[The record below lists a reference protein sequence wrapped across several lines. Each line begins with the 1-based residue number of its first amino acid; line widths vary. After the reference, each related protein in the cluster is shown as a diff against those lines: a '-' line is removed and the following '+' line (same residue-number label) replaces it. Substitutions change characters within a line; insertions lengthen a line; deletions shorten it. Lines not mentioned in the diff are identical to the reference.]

1 MKSLALPSLLIL
13 TALATPLQS
22 AVISYHRFGNNPDDP
37 GSLTAATTGTN
48 LTNSNVSAVTLPGS
62 GAGSDFLNPID
73 GQTNTRAA
81 QFDASGDRL
90 TGASGTL
97 GLGSDFTIE
106 SLAHLTSYSTS
117 TRIIA
122 SQWVT
127 TGNQRSWFFG
137 VGTDE
142 RLRLTLSGDG
152 STSTVFDSGLTFS
165 LNTDYYVGAV
175 FNSGTVTFYLQNL
188 TSGGALQSVNIS
200 PGGAPTSA
208 FNSTGSFQIGNFN
221 TGTNADQ
228 VWLGLLDEVRLSDTA
243 LTADQLLVPEPGVA
257 TLLIGAGLV
266 LLMRRRGR
274 VLA

>member
-1 MKSLALPSLLIL
+1 MKSLALPSLLAL
-13 TALATPLQS
+13 TLMTSSLQS

-37 GSLTAATTGTN
+37 GSLTAATTGAN
-48 LTNSNVSAVTLPGS
+48 LTNANVSAITLPGS
-62 GAGSDFLNPID
+62 GAGSDFSNPID
-73 GQTNTRAA
+73 GLTNTRAA
-81 QFDASGDRL
+81 QFDAAGDRL
-90 TGASGTL
+90 TGVSGAL

-127 TGNQRSWFFG
+127 TGNQRSWSFG

-152 STSTVFDSGLTFS
+152 STSTVFDSGMTFS
-165 LNTDYYVGAV
+165 LNTDYYVAAV

-188 TSGGALQSVNIS
+188 TSGGALQSANVS

-221 TGTNADQ
+221 DGTNENQ

-243 LTADQLLVPEPGVA
+243 LTAEQLLVPEPGVV